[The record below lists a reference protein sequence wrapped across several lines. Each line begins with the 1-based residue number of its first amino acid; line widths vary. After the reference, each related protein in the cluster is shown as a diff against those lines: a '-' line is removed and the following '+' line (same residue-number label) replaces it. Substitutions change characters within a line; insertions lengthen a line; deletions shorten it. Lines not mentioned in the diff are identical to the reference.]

1 MRQNQN
7 NSGNRPSDVIIKGL
21 FSGFSNNKVQSD
33 PVHDTRGTISQLEM
47 DNLKNTRSLD
57 QIQKKLDR
65 YDKDRLTTSQKDSIK
80 PLLAER
86 AELKQKI
93 QFNNNSILLM
103 RKSINVHDTTKV
115 TQTVVSN
122 IKNLN
127 IATKEL
133 STQQDV
139 GNVDNIMNDLS
150 ELMDDNNDFQDAL
163 STNPLSNQPTTDDLL
178 NEFINEDVVINVKED
193 PEPSLPTQKKP
204 LLINKPKNPEFNQS
218 SYDDN
223 LYKEL
228 DSIKVPPSKFKVA
241 VYNKTTTTNKNNNN
255 IENHLGWT

>member
-193 PEPSLPTQKKP
+193 PEPLPTQKKP

-241 VYNKTTTTNKNNNN
+241 VYNKTTTNKNNNN

>member
-1 MRQNQN
+1 
-7 NSGNRPSDVIIKGL
+7 
-21 FSGFSNNKVQSD
+21 
-33 PVHDTRGTISQLEM
+33 
-47 DNLKNTRSLD
+47 
-57 QIQKKLDR
+57 
-65 YDKDRLTTSQKDSIK
+65 
-80 PLLAER
+80 R

-193 PEPSLPTQKKP
+193 PEPLPPQKKP

-228 DSIKVPPSKFKVA
+228 
-241 VYNKTTTTNKNNNN
+241 
-255 IENHLGWT
+255 